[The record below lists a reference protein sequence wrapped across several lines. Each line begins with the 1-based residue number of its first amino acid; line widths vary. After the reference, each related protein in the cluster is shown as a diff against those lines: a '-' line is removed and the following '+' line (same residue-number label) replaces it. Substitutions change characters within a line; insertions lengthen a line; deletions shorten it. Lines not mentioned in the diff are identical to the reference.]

1 MKAQDDAFI
10 EEIAQQEIDE
20 AKLQGLD
27 ATRKAINSWNHNE
40 GYNWQLMAVSNETAN
55 KLLQGEFTTLEN
67 LLDYDDS
74 QKLRNTN
81 INIHLLYR
89 TIENKNRNE
98 QVFIIE
104 TIFID
109 E

>member
-40 GYNWQLMAVSNETAN
+40 GYNWQLMAISNQTAN
-55 KLLQGEFTTLEN
+55 KLIKGEFETFEELEDFSEKN
-67 LLDYDDS
+67 PGNNIQILYKPVLFIGCVILL
-74 QKLRNTN
+74 
-81 INIHLLYR
+81 
-89 TIENKNRNE
+89 
-98 QVFIIE
+98 F
-104 TIFID
+104 FMFA
-109 E
+109 

>member
-40 GYNWQLMAVSNETAN
+40 GYNWQLMAISNQTAN
-55 KLLQGEFTTLEN
+55 KLIKGEFTTFDELEE
-67 LLDYDDS
+67 YDFEYPEKS
-74 QKLRNTN
+74 LEM
-81 INIHLLYR
+81 LYR
-89 TIENKNRNE
+89 IIFSKNDKPDIR
-98 QVFIIE
+98 VIE
-104 TIFID
+104 TFFID